1 MAVLGRCM
9 VAITI
14 LSRLMF
20 SMVCMTS
27 LASEVERPLMGSS
40 SRKTSAMPARSSPR
54 FRRVRSPSEMVR
66 AFISP
71 TRREAMCVS
80 PRNFRMAFTRLTRS
94 DRVRRGRRM
103 MVAWAMC
110 SETLMAA
117 SRMSS
122 RGMKAM

>member
-1 MAVLGRCM
+1 M

-20 SMVCMTS
+20 CMVCMTS
-27 LASEVERPLMGSS
+27 LASDVDRPLIGSS

-71 TRREAMCVS
+71 TRREAMCVR
-80 PRNFRMAFTRLTRS
+80 PRNFKIAFTRLTRS
-94 DRVRRGRRM
+94 DRFSRGRRI
-103 MVAWAMC
+103 MVA
-110 SETLMAA
+110 
-117 SRMSS
+117 
-122 RGMKAM
+122 